1 MGSTSGCGCDFPNV
15 MFQGGGWPSIEDAE
29 VDVAQ
34 IESDR
39 VNREGL
45 VRILRDAG
53 EPTVELYGIWDGD
66 FDEAPEAFEEVSF
79 EMILN
84 PEFRFKERGFYR
96 VHSNRQFLPLLR
108 G

>member
-1 MGSTSGCGCDFPNV
+1 MRLNSASYALETV
-15 MFQGGGWPSIEDAE
+15 VEDAE
-29 VDVAQ
+29 VDEEEAQ
-34 IESDR
+34 SDR

-96 VHSNRQFLPLLR
+96 VHSNR
-108 G
+108 